1 MASLKRW
8 RRVGQGQ
15 FHKWEQAG
23 EEFEGTWRGAHDG
36 RYGPLGTLETSEG
49 LITFPLPAAL
59 LDRLRRVG
67 EGAEVLIQYTGLQT
81 SKAGRAFK
89 GFEVYVAG
97 DGMAEAP
104 AEPRAVT
111 AQADSPRVGAPARR
125 RNMASSVMALPR
137 SFDRARFYTID
148 GQRWPSVTTVLDIIA
163 KPALGPW
170 YAKEERRYLRP
181 RCSRCWASPARE
193 IRSTSSPPSPRP

>member
-67 EGAEVLIQYTGLQT
+67 EGAEVLIQYTGMQT
-81 SKAGRAFK
+81 SKAGRSFK

-97 DGMAEAP
+97 DGAL
-104 AEPRAVT
+104 AEPVQPAGSSR
-111 AQADSPRVGAPARR
+111 QAESPVAEG
-125 RNMASSVMALPR
+125 
-137 SFDRARFYTID
+137 DR
-148 GQRWPSVTTVLDIIA
+148 
-163 KPALGPW
+163 
-170 YAKEERRYLRP
+170 EEV
-181 RCSRCWASPARE
+181 
-193 IRSTSSPPSPRP
+193 

>member
-67 EGAEVLIQYTGLQT
+67 EGAEVLIQYTGTQT
-81 SKAGRAFK
+81 SKAGPSFK
-89 GFEVYVAG
+89 GFEAHLAG
-97 DGMAEAP
+97 SGGP
-104 AEPRAVT
+104 P
-111 AQADSPRVGAPARR
+111 PP
-125 RNMASSVMALPR
+125 LPH
-137 SFDRARFYTID
+137 T
-148 GQRWPSVTTVLDIIA
+148 P
-163 KPALGPW
+163 
-170 YAKEERRYLRP
+170 
-181 RCSRCWASPARE
+181 
-193 IRSTSSPPSPRP
+193 SPPPPQ

>member
-1 MASLKRW
+1 MSSLKRW

-97 DGMAEAP
+97 DGAL
-104 AEPRAVT
+104 AEPVQPAGSSR
-111 AQADSPRVGAPARR
+111 QA
-125 RNMASSVMALPR
+125 
-137 SFDRARFYTID
+137 
-148 GQRWPSVTTVLDIIA
+148 
-163 KPALGPW
+163 
-170 YAKEERRYLRP
+170 
-181 RCSRCWASPARE
+181 ASPVADGDPKE
-193 IRSTSSPPSPRP
+193 V

>member
-1 MASLKRW
+1 MSSLKRW

-15 FHKWEQAG
+15 FHKWQQAG

-59 LDRLRRVG
+59 LDRLGRVG
-67 EGAEVLIQYTGLQT
+67 EGAEVLIQYTGMQT

-97 DGMAEAP
+97 DGAL
-104 AEPRAVT
+104 AEPVQPAGSSRQSESPV
-111 AQADSPRVGAPARR
+111 ADG
-125 RNMASSVMALPR
+125 
-137 SFDRARFYTID
+137 D
-148 GQRWPSVTTVLDIIA
+148 Q
-163 KPALGPW
+163 
-170 YAKEERRYLRP
+170 EEV
-181 RCSRCWASPARE
+181 
-193 IRSTSSPPSPRP
+193 

>member
-49 LITFPLPAAL
+49 LITFPMPTAL
-59 LDRLRRVG
+59 LDRLRRGG
-67 EGAEVLIQYTGLQT
+67 EGAEGLIQETGMQT

-89 GFEVYVAG
+89 GFEGYVAG
-97 DGMAEAP
+97 DGIPEAP
-104 AEPRAVT
+104 AEPRDLT
-111 AQADSPRVGAPARR
+111 PHPDSPR
-125 RNMASSVMALPR
+125 
-137 SFDRARFYTID
+137 
-148 GQRWPSVTTVLDIIA
+148 
-163 KPALGPW
+163 
-170 YAKEERRYLRP
+170 
-181 RCSRCWASPARE
+181 
-193 IRSTSSPPSPRP
+193 ST